1 MNFNSLQFLIFLP
14 IVVTVY
20 HLLPHKVRW
29 IWLLAA
35 SYYFY
40 MSWNALLIFLI
51 VGTTLVSYGA
61 GLLIE
66 KSQKTGLKRLW
77 LVITI
82 VVCLGALVF
91 FKYFDF
97 LLGSVIDFLNLFAMN
112 IKSFSLDLLLPI
124 GISFYTFQ
132 TLSYVI
138 DVYKGKIQAERHL
151 GYYALFVSFF
161 PQLVAGPIER
171 PADLI
176 PQLKAEHKFNWE
188 DFSCGIRILAVGFFY
203 KCVVADV
210 LGIYVNRVFGNSDGA
225 NGLAVLVAGYLFV
238 TQMYCDFAG
247 YSEIATGAARLMGIK
262 LSVNFYRPYL
272 SQSYADFFRRW
283 HITLTRWFTD
293 YVYIPL
299 GGNRKGLPRRILNT
313 FIVFALCG
321 LWHGANWTY
330 VCWGLYAAL
339 FMSIETLI
347 KRPIGG
353 LLRKMGINTA
363 SKTIWVLRIIGTFMI
378 LIPAGIIFRADSL
391 TQAGQ
396 MLGTLFSSWNIFSG
410 NYFAAFIACTGITF
424 FAAFQMLIS
433 MVCEIK
439 LWHYSEIGRHK
450 KDDLL
455 VYGEELK
462 YEQSRRTVVSVYT
475 VIAIM
480 LCWIALLSTG
490 DASQFQYFQF

>member
-1 MNFNSLQFLIFLP
+1 MNFNSWEFLLFLP
-14 IVVTVY
+14 VVVTVY

-35 SYYFY
+35 SYFFY

-61 GLLIE
+61 AIFIE
-66 KSQKTGLKRLW
+66 KAQTKGWKKFW
-77 LVITI
+77 LITTI
-82 VVCLGALVF
+82 VVCIGALVF
-91 FKYFDF
+91 FKYAEF
-97 LLGSVIDFLNLFAMN
+97 LLSNVIAVIRLFTPTVNDVA
-112 IKSFSLDLLLPI
+112 LDLILPI

-138 DVYKGKIQAERHL
+138 DVYKGKFAAEKHL

-176 PQLKAEHKFNWE
+176 PQLKAEHKFNWD
-188 DFSCGIRILAVGFFY
+188 DFTAGMRILAVGFFY
-203 KCVVADV
+203 KCVVADF
-210 LGIYVNRVFGNSDGA
+210 LGIYVNRVFGNVAGA
-225 NGLAVLVAGYLFV
+225 NGLSVLVAGYLFV

-262 LSVNFYRPYL
+262 LSVNFYRPYY
-272 SQSYADFFRRW
+272 SVCYSDFFRRW

-299 GGNRKGLPRRILNT
+299 GGNRKGIFRKILNT

-330 VCWGLYAAL
+330 VVWGLYAAL

-347 KRPIGG
+347 KRPIGA
-353 LLRKMGINTA
+353 LLRKIGINTA
-363 SKTIWVLRIIGTFMI
+363 SKWMWVARIAVTFMV
-378 LIPAGIIFRADSL
+378 LIPAGIIFRANDL
-391 TQAGQ
+391 AHAGQ
-396 MLGTLFSSWNIFSG
+396 MLATLFTSWNLFNG
-410 NYFAAFIACTGITF
+410 TYFATFLNSSGIT
-424 FAAFQMLIS
+424 ALVAVQMVLA
-433 MVCEIK
+433 MCCEIK
-439 LWHYSEIGRHK
+439 LWNYSEIGRYK
-450 KDDLL
+450 KEDIL
-455 VYGEELK
+455 VYGDK
-462 YEQSRRTVVSVYT
+462 AGFIQSRRTVIMIYVV
-475 VIAIM
+475 VLIM
-480 LCWIALLSTG
+480 LSWIALLSTG
-490 DASQFQYFQF
+490 DASRFQYFQF